1 MKVQTETSPEYI
13 VKSSN
18 TEQDAIIA
26 SAKRIL
32 ESRLRTFG
40 VAFTSPDL
48 VKDFLLIK
56 LSALESER
64 FDVLF
69 LNSQNKLIEHIPM
82 FCGTIDGASVY
93 PREIIKKALELNASA
108 LIIAHNHPSGSLVPS
123 HADKDITKKIKDA
136 AELMDIRLLDH
147 LIVGGMDTYSFAEND
162 LI

>member
-1 MKVQTETSPEYI
+1 MKVQTETSPEYKI
-13 VKSSN
+13 KPSN
-18 TEQDAIIA
+18 REDEIIA
-26 SAKRIL
+26 SAKIIL
-32 ESRLRTFG
+32 KSRLRTVG

-48 VKDFLLIK
+48 VKDYLLIQ

-82 FCGTIDGASVY
+82 FYGTIDGASVY
-93 PREIIKKALELNASA
+93 PREIVKKALELNASA

-123 HADKDITKKIKDA
+123 HADKNITNKIKDA
-136 AELMDIRLLDH
+136 SKLMDIRLLDH
-147 LIVGGMDTYSFAEND
+147 LIVGGMDTYSFAENA

>member
-1 MKVQTETSPEYI
+1 MKVQTETSPEYV
-13 VKSSN
+13 VKPIN
-18 TEQDAIIA
+18 DDLIIQ

-40 VAFTSPDL
+40 VAFASPDL
-48 VKDFLLIK
+48 VKDFLLIQ
-56 LSALESER
+56 LSALEAER

-82 FCGTIDGASVY
+82 FFGTIDGASVY
-93 PREIIKKALELNASA
+93 PREIIKKALALNSSA
-108 LIIAHNHPSGSLVPS
+108 LIIAHNHPSGTLVPS
-123 HADKDITKKIKDA
+123 QADKNITKKIKDA